1 MTLYKNRYRVEPAR
15 LTGYDYSSRGWYFIT
30 ICTKNRVQYFGE
42 IVPGETPD
50 PGVSLSQS
58 AKIQLSD
65 IGQIADKY
73 WNEIPVHFPHVN
85 LDAFQIMPDHIHGII
100 QITTLHT
107 PDSGVSILSGM
118 PGQGDTTAVA
128 ETPDSGVSTR
138 PAIGIMINLF
148 KRACTIET
156 RNAKLKFAWQPRFHD
171 HIIRDDDELQRI
183 RDYIRN
189 NPQNWMNEKL

>member
-1 MTLYKNRYRVEPAR
+1 MTFYKNKYRVEPAR
-15 LTGYDYSSRGWYFIT
+15 LTGYDYSSPGWYFIT

-42 IVPGETPD
+42 IITVETPD
-50 PGVSLSQS
+50 PGVSLSQT
-58 AKIQLSD
+58 AKIQLSE

-100 QITTLHT
+100 QIT
-107 PDSGVSILSGM
+107 
-118 PGQGDTTAVA
+118 AA
-128 ETPDSGVSTR
+128 ETPESGVPTH

-156 RNAKLKFAWQPRFHD
+156 RNAQLKFAWQTRFHD

-189 NPQNWMNEKL
+189 NPKNWVNNKL